1 MSLIDDKNIIN
12 ELVDET
18 AVLVGLITPQ
28 QNEAKANEYLDELEF
43 LADTA
48 GARTVKKF
56 LQRCESPNSTSYVG
70 KGKLE
75 EIRAYV
81 EEHEVNLIIFDDD
94 LSPKQIAHIQKE
106 TKVKVL
112 DRTSLIL
119 DIFARRAQTANAK
132 MQVELAQ
139 YQYLLPRLTGMW
151 THLERQRG
159 GIGMREIGRAHV

>member
-12 ELVDET
+12 ELLDET

-28 QNEAKANEYLDELEF
+28 QSEAKANEYLNELEF
-43 LADTA
+43 LAHTA
-48 GARTVKKF
+48 GATTVKKF
-56 LQRCESPNSTSYVG
+56 LQRCDAPNSTSYVG

-75 EIRAYV
+75 EIKAYV
-81 EEHEVNLIIFDDD
+81 EEHEVNLVIFDDD

-139 YQYLLPRLTGMW
+139 YQY
-151 THLERQRG
+151 
-159 GIGMREIGRAHV
+159 

>member
-1 MSLIDDKNIIN
+1 M
-12 ELVDET
+12 
-18 AVLVGLITPQ
+18 
-28 QNEAKANEYLDELEF
+28 
-43 LADTA
+43 
-48 GARTVKKF
+48 KKF
-56 LQRCESPNSTSYVG
+56 LQRCDAPNSTSYVG
-70 KGKLE
+70 KGKLA
-75 EIRAYV
+75 EIKDYV
-81 EEHEVNLIIFDDD
+81 DEHEVNLVIFDDD

-151 THLERQRG
+151 TRLNGLNSPLRHSKSAPLPTHNGPHSRMVATAMG
-159 GIGMREIGRAHV
+159 